1 MAKMMVAFADKQ
13 TARQIAQGLEA
24 AGLPVFRT
32 CATGNEVMRAFNLCE
47 DGVLVC
53 GTRFPDRT
61 ADQLAYDL
69 GTRALLLAVG
79 KAEQLE
85 NCEHPALYKLQAP
98 FSMRELAASVQMLL
112 QMHQKLLPHRMGDD
126 KALIDRAK
134 AALMRENGLTEP
146 EAHKLLQKESMRS
159 GETMLRCAQRIL
171 EKSGE

>member
-1 MAKMMVAFADKQ
+1 MAKMMVALPDRQA
-13 TARQIAQGLEA
+13 ARQLAQGLEA
-24 AGLPVFRT
+24 AGIPVFRT
-32 CATGNEVMRAFNLCE
+32 CVTGNDVMQAFNLCE

-69 GTRALLLAVG
+69 GARALILVVG
-79 KAEQLE
+79 KPEQLE

-112 QMHQKLLPHRMGDD
+112 QMHGKLLPHRTGGD
-126 KALIDRAK
+126 KECVEQAK
-134 AALMRENGLTEP
+134 AALMRQHGLSEP
-146 EAHKLLQKESMRS
+146 EAHRLLQKESMRS

-171 EKSGE
+171 KKNG